1 MSDPCFRRINRNIVE
16 CKEIQSTDQP
26 GKIAVLIETLWNVKE
41 ESVREHIAETMVLI
55 ETLWNV
61 KIISLKPF
69 SIIFPRINRNIV
81 ECKEQFWFV
90 WFSFF
95 DVLIETLWNV
105 KHILFHTNKGDKVSI
120 NRNIVE
126 CKDKFPP
133 GIQAGNAY

>member
-16 CKEIQSTDQP
+16 CKDGYKFFNIN
-26 GKIAVLIETLWNVKE
+26 AVNVLIEKLWNVKE

-81 ECKEQFWFV
+81 ECK
-90 WFSFF
+90 
-95 DVLIETLWNV
+95 
-105 KHILFHTNKGDKVSI
+105 
-120 NRNIVE
+120 
-126 CKDKFPP
+126 
-133 GIQAGNAY
+133 AYPVPYQQRR

>member
-16 CKEIQSTDQP
+16 CKDGYKFFNIN
-26 GKIAVLIETLWNVKE
+26 AVNVLIETLWNVKE

-81 ECKEQFWFV
+81 VCK
-90 WFSFF
+90 
-95 DVLIETLWNV
+95 
-105 KHILFHTNKGDKVSI
+105 
-120 NRNIVE
+120 
-126 CKDKFPP
+126 
-133 GIQAGNAY
+133 AYPVPYQQRR